1 MAFWK
6 IKFDKKK
13 INLFKDVC
21 MFILTESVNKSFL
34 LTLSSCLVLWFWR
47 QRVALMKESL
57 SGFSFECDSR
67 PSEARSWT
75 LVEEGKEFAGH
86 SIGYCFTGLVACVFV
101 LLLVLVNGSLTL
113 CYLYPTGGS
122 KNRPKVLARRHLLTN
137 QICILLFYFR
147 A

>member
-6 IKFDKKK
+6 IKFGKKK

-21 MFILTESVNKSFL
+21 MLTESVNKSFL
-34 LTLSSCLVLWFWR
+34 LTLSSYKVLWSWR
-47 QRVALMKESL
+47 QCVALMKESL
-57 SGFSFECDSR
+57 SDFSFECDSR

-86 SIGYCFTGLVACVFV
+86 SIGYCFTGLAAC
-101 LLLVLVNGSLTL
+101 LLVLVYGSLTQ
-113 CYLYPTGGS
+113 CYLYCNSGS
-122 KNRPKVLARRHLLTN
+122 MNRPKILVRRHLLTN
-137 QICILLFYFR
+137 QICILLFYFW